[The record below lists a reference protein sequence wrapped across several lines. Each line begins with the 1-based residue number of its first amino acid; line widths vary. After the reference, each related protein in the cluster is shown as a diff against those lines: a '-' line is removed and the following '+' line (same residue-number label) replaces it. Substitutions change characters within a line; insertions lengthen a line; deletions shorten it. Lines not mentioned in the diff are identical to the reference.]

1 MFELIMTFCLLGR
14 PCEREVVAV
23 FPQWDVGEHICGLA
37 KPGIELGVRSKVPAG
52 TRVDF
57 ECVPQADPIPNG
69 LAPRPRGNVHFV
81 DAPPLDV
88 IDLLQKVLPK

>member
-1 MFELIMTFCLLGR
+1 MFELIMTYCLLGQ
-14 PCEREVVAV
+14 PCVKETVAM
-23 FPQWDVGEHICGLA
+23 FPQWDVGEHICNLA
-37 KPGIELGVRSKVPAG
+37 KPGIEMGIRAKVPAG

-57 ECVPQADPIPNG
+57 ECVPERTAAIKPPPNV
-69 LAPRPRGNVHFV
+69 RFV